1 MEELTS
7 VPLRNTLSNDTDG
20 LDLREREDLE
30 GRSVDGSRRSEV
42 DNDVNVRVLLDS
54 LTDGSVDG
62 KESFLGTPV
71 EFLNVV
77 TTEGV
82 NHSSDRRN
90 LPTTREIKVEHTLNG
105 TGLETK
111 DERPGVLVERSEPR
125 SRASDGLSVEPDN
138 LVVGLLSAAISLDS
152 TDIVG
157 HVGNAR
163 GSTVRRSDG
172 GRRDRSNITGDG
184 GRRSLDTKSHGDD
197 GSDRRLGAVDL
208 HEDTQRFTAETH
220 SLESLL
226 VVRTSTSHPDLDIV
240 SKETL
245 LVLLEGSDDTLE
257 CGSNVGE
264 VGSTTANDEDL
275 TFRVRGASGHK
286 VDDGLSVLVGLT
298 LGGGARVFTVV
309 GKLMGETSRGN
320 GVGVDNRGTTTGN
333 HGPDSALRIKNSE
346 LEGSTGRGVE
356 FLDVSLFLGQV
367 TTERSGPDHGRPAV
381 SLDSSG
387 TASSGRDVTSH
398 SPHRTTEEV
407 SSLIKLGSH
416 VEILDLGRLAI
427 NSIETDKRVDLKVGD
442 LEIIVSCVLECVGS
456 CALTVQVNVNTVK
469 PDQEVTENILLGR
482 GDVGEKGANDGLT
495 SRELL
500 PNSDEQLE
508 RLGVNISNVHTTLAA

>member
-1 MEELTS
+1 
-7 VPLRNTLSNDTDG
+7 
-20 LDLREREDLE
+20 
-30 GRSVDGSRRSEV
+30 
-42 DNDVNVRVLLDS
+42 
-54 LTDGSVDG
+54 
-62 KESFLGTPV
+62 
-71 EFLNVV
+71 
-77 TTEGV
+77 
-82 NHSSDRRN
+82 
-90 LPTTREIKVEHTLNG
+90 
-105 TGLETK
+105 
-111 DERPGVLVERSEPR
+111 
-125 SRASDGLSVEPDN
+125 
-138 LVVGLLSAAISLDS
+138 
-152 TDIVG
+152 
-157 HVGNAR
+157 
-163 GSTVRRSDG
+163 
-172 GRRDRSNITGDG
+172 
-184 GRRSLDTKSHGDD
+184 
-197 GSDRRLGAVDL
+197 
-208 HEDTQRFTAETH
+208 
-220 SLESLL
+220 
-226 VVRTSTSHPDLDIV
+226 
-240 SKETL
+240 
-245 LVLLEGSDDTLE
+245 
-257 CGSNVGE
+257 
-264 VGSTTANDEDL
+264 
-275 TFRVRGASGHK
+275 
-286 VDDGLSVLVGLT
+286 
-298 LGGGARVFTVV
+298 
-309 GKLMGETSRGN
+309 MGETSRGN

-367 TTERSGPDHGRPAV
+367 TTERSGPDHGRSAV